1 MWFFVDVCLFS
12 SYQHLGLPQL
22 HLGSSSTSFS
32 CHLPPVTGSYASTA
46 KLVVQSPTG
55 EQQLDLAD
63 AKWVAR
69 QHGKI
74 AYSGSSD
81 LPNPQLKMDI
91 YIYKYFF
98 YIHIF
103 SSSRYTSL
111 HISDVN
117 QKMSSRLCFMKISH
131 DWIGAQNQNPSW
143 KMRTCF
149 CEFGVSMTSPWMQS
163 NSL

>member
-1 MWFFVDVCLFS
+1 M
-12 SYQHLGLPQL
+12 
-22 HLGSSSTSFS
+22 
-32 CHLPPVTGSYASTA
+32 TGSYASTA

-91 YIYKYFF
+91 YIQIFF
-98 YIHIF
+98 LYTYI
-103 SSSRYTSL
+103 
-111 HISDVN
+111 
-117 QKMSSRLCFMKISH
+117 Q
-131 DWIGAQNQNPSW
+131 Q
-143 KMRTCF
+143 
-149 CEFGVSMTSPWMQS
+149 
-163 NSL
+163 